1 MQANQDSPY
10 TSMHLRTSRKS
21 AARTCFLDHYT
32 ARTQSINFLYATTS
46 KSFPDTFYLY
56 KMYVQKII
64 HSAVLPLMNRREI
77 FLAGPLQTLIEM
89 IPWKNFTTECCNRI
103 YGSWCA
109 VVTRVTGSE
118 KIGNF
123 FYCENAFKTNN

>member
-64 HSAVLPLMNRREI
+64 HCS
-77 FLAGPLQTLIEM
+77 
-89 IPWKNFTTECCNRI
+89 
-103 YGSWCA
+103 
-109 VVTRVTGSE
+109 VTFDEST
-118 KIGNF
+118 GNF
-123 FYCENAFKTNN
+123 PCWSTSNSDRNDPVEELHHGMLQPNLWVLVRSSHTRDRFGEDRQLLLLRKRF